1 MYEGILM
8 KPALIST
15 TKGKCREHRGL
26 LSHFRTAVDVL
37 MPILDI
43 DEVGKTRT
51 PPFLKLY

>member
-1 MYEGILM
+1 M

-43 DEVGKTRT
+43 DEVGKTRK
-51 PPFLKLY
+51 PLFDFVKLY